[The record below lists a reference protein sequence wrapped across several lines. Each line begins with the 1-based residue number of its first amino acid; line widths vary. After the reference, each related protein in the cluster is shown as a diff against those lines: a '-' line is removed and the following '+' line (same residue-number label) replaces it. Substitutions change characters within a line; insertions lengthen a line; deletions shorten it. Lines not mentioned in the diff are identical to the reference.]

1 MKKLLLTIA
10 LTLTAAF
17 ANAALAPLVESKTYG
32 IHLYF
37 DETEFIDVLIVNK
50 FADGAI
56 KGEMQVPNDFT
67 GVIQNVKIAGQKI
80 TFDLL
85 VPKNLSRPTDLM
97 FHYEG
102 QFFDATQTQL
112 IGFVNIRDQPGFVA
126 SFTGF
131 LRN

>member
-10 LTLTAAF
+10 LTLTTAF
-17 ANAALAPLVESKTYG
+17 ANAALAPLTERKIYG

-37 DETEFIDVLIVNK
+37 DETEFIDVLIINR
-50 FADGAI
+50 FADGAL
-56 KGEMQVPNDFT
+56 KGEMHVPNDFD
-67 GVIQNVKIAGQKI
+67 GPVQNVKIEGNKI

-112 IGFVNIRDQPGFVA
+112 IGFVTIKDQSGFVA